1 MVIPRTASTLPVT
14 ERSVL
19 PKVSTDPSVTGSVLA
34 VLGMT
39 IPLHKNCISV
49 TPVFEDKNILEGN
62 ISMKGR
68 IYGVFLIKTALE
80 LYFNKN
86 IKYVIRRWKHKHKED

>member
-1 MVIPRTASTLPVT
+1 MYFRQKYRES
-14 ERSVL
+14 
-19 PKVSTDPSVTGSVLA
+19 
-34 VLGMT
+34 
-39 IPLHKNCISV
+39 
-49 TPVFEDKNILEGN
+49 ILEGN

-68 IYGVFLIKTALE
+68 IYGVFLIKTALK

>member
-1 MVIPRTASTLPVT
+1 MADENGEPR
-14 ERSVL
+14 
-19 PKVSTDPSVTGSVLA
+19 
-34 VLGMT
+34 
-39 IPLHKNCISV
+39 IISV
-49 TPVFEDKNILEGN
+49 DIPVEITVKEFSHEDKNILEGN